1 MTDATILE
9 GLRAIAKTHLS
20 YDGDMV
26 MDAPL
31 VETLKLDSIRM
42 LTLIVEVEN
51 RFEICLEEDDESSI
65 ETLQDLIVV
74 VRRLTDGRR

>member
-1 MTDATILE
+1 MTEATILE

-51 RFEICLEEDDESSI
+51 HFEICLEEDDESSI

>member
-1 MTDATILE
+1 MTEATILE
-9 GLRAIAKTHLS
+9 GLSAIAKTHLA
-20 YDGDMV
+20 YEGDLP

-42 LTLIVEVEN
+42 LTLMVEVEN

-65 ETLQDLIVV
+65 ESLRDLIEV
-74 VRRLTDGRR
+74 VRRLTDGPR

>member
-9 GLRAIAKTHLS
+9 GLQAIAKTHLA

>member
-1 MTDATILE
+1 MTDAIILD
-9 GLRAIAKTHLS
+9 GLRAIAKTHLA
-20 YDGDMV
+20 YEGDLP

-51 RFEICLEEDDESSI
+51 HFEICLEEDDESSI
-65 ETLQDLIVV
+65 ENLGDLIAVV
-74 VRRLTDGRR
+74 KRLTDGP